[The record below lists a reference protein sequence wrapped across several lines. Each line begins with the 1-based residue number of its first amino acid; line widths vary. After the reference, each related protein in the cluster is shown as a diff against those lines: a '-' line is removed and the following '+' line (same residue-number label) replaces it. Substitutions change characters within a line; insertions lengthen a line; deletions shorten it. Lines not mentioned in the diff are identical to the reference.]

1 MNMIQVLKRIA
12 NTSVNTF
19 SFAIMSIRP
28 LFEEIWTGN
37 AICRTNVVPRQERVK
52 NKNKIQLTTTAKIL
66 SKNCGL
72 TIRRI
77 DLAAVGRIK
86 GIPIHPLEGSCS
98 GSPIPRAAQALGRFY
113 CLKKLHF
120 Y

>member
-19 SFAIMSIRP
+19 PLAIMSIRP

-52 NKNKIQLTTTAKIL
+52 GNSFFLP
-66 SKNCGL
+66 
-72 TIRRI
+72 
-77 DLAAVGRIK
+77 VGRSVTLVNA
-86 GIPIHPLEGSCS
+86 GIIIWAGL
-98 GSPIPRAAQALGRFY
+98 F
-113 CLKKLHF
+113 KKQPNLAIF
-120 Y
+120 SDILVIF